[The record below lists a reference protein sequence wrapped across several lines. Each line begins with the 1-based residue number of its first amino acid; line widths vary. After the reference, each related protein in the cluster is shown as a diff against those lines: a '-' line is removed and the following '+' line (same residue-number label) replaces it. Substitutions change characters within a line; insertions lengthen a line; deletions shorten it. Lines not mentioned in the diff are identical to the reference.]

1 MIDPLTGCLKIT
13 QYNNKRVISI
23 ANLVETTWM
32 SRYPR
37 PMEIMYDQGKQF
49 IGNEFRKPLIEMEYG
64 ITAKPSTLRNIT
76 SNKILEHIH
85 QVLVNLVRICNITQT
100 YIEEDDPWLGIL
112 DTEDFAIISTI
123 IC

>member
-64 ITAKPSTLRNIT
+64 ITAKPSTSGNIT